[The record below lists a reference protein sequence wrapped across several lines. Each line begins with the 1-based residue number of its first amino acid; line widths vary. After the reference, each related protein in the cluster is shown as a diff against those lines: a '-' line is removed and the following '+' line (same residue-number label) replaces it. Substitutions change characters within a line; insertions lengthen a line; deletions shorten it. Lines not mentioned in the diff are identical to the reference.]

1 MAQLVRAP
9 PCHGGGR
16 GFESRLGRSGSLA
29 QLGEHLPYKQRVTGS
44 SPVTSTFFMQK
55 IIPPAKCGEGLFIA
69 NSEEKYRKRNGGN
82 SMQSNC
88 ETCMYFG
95 YDEEFEEYFCEVNLD
110 EDEMEKFLTDSFQG
124 GCPYYR
130 LEDEYRT
137 VRKQM

>member
-1 MAQLVRAP
+1 
-9 PCHGGGR
+9 
-16 GFESRLGRSGSLA
+16 
-29 QLGEHLPYKQRVTGS
+29 
-44 SPVTSTFFMQK
+44 MQK
-55 IIPPAKCGEGLFIA
+55 SIPPAKCSEGLFIA

>member
-1 MAQLVRAP
+1 
-9 PCHGGGR
+9 
-16 GFESRLGRSGSLA
+16 
-29 QLGEHLPYKQRVTGS
+29 
-44 SPVTSTFFMQK
+44 MQK

-110 EDEMEKFLTDSFQG
+110 EDEMGRFLSNTMYQ
-124 GCPYYR
+124 CPYYQSG
-130 LEDEYRT
+130 DEYRI
-137 VRKQM
+137 VRKQI

>member
-1 MAQLVRAP
+1 MQ
-9 PCHGGGR
+9 H
-16 GFESRLGRSGSLA
+16 GSLA

-55 IIPPAKCGEGLFIA
+55 SIPPAKCGEGLFIA